1 MRILYYSIGY
11 AHRWLLDSYAII
23 VGMLKHFEIKTLSQK
38 DFPPALLEIPQVP
51 EKLFIAGELP
61 DPKDYYYL
69 SVVGSRKYTSYGKEA
84 CERIIKGLAGY
95 PICIVSGLAIGIDSI
110 AHQEALD
117 AGLRTVAVPGSGL
130 DQSVIYPRAHLTLAK
145 EIIEN
150 DGALLSEYEPDFRA
164 TPWSFPQRNRIMAGL
179 SQGVLIIEA
188 EEKSGT
194 LITARMALDYNRN
207 VFVVP
212 GPIFSATSKGTNN
225 LLRQGATPI
234 TSAKD
239 LLEEIGLVEQT
250 FGTLDLTLYTPEEQA
265 VLILLDEPRERDEI
279 IASLDTPPS
288 QTLSVLTVLEIKGVI
303 QERMGKIE
311 RLTKE

>member
-1 MRILYYSIGY
+1 MGKYTRRDRMSKIMSSSK
-11 AHRWLLDSYAII
+11 SYTIS
-23 VGMLKHFEIKTLSQK
+23 TLPALE
-38 DFPPALLEIPQVP
+38 FPKALLEIPQPP
-51 EKLFIAGELP
+51 EKLFVAGELP
-61 DPKDYYYL
+61 DQTEYYYL
-69 SVVGSRKYTSYGKEA
+69 AVVGSRKYTSYGKEA

-95 PICIVSGLAIGIDSI
+95 PIVIVSGLAMGIDGI
-110 AHQEALD
+110 AHRAALD
-117 AGLRTVAVPGSGL
+117 AGLHTVAVPGSGL
-130 DQSVIYPRAHLTLAK
+130 DQSVIYPRTHLGLAK
-145 EIIEN
+145 EIVEN
-150 DGALLSEYEPDFRA
+150 GGAMLSEYEPDFRA

-234 TSAKD
+234 TCAKD
-239 LLEEIGLVEQT
+239 LLEEIGFIEQQ
-250 FGTLDLTLYTPEEQA
+250 FGSLDLTLFTPEEQS
-265 VLILLDEPRERDEI
+265 VLILLDEPREREEI
-279 IASLDTPPS
+279 LASLDTPPA
-288 QTLSVLTVLEIKGVI
+288 QTLSILTVLEIKGVI

-311 RLTKE
+311 RVK

>member
-1 MRILYYSIGY
+1 MS
-11 AHRWLLDSYAII
+11 AHY
-23 VGMLKHFEIKTLSQK
+23 EIKILSRNE
-38 DFPPALLEIPQVP
+38 FPPALLEIPQPP
-51 EKLFIAGELP
+51 EQLFVAGELP
-61 DPKDYYYL
+61 DPTEYYYL
-69 SVVGSRKYTSYGKEA
+69 AVVGSRKYTSYGKEA
-84 CERIIKGLAGY
+84 CERIIAGIAGY
-95 PICIVSGLAIGIDSI
+95 PIVIVSGLAMGIDGI
-110 AHQEALD
+110 AHRAALD
-117 AGLRTVAVPGSGL
+117 AGLRTIAVPGSGL
-130 DQSVIYPRAHLTLAK
+130 DQSVIYPRTHLGLAK

-150 DGALLSEYEPDFRA
+150 GGAMLSEYEPDFRA

-234 TSAKD
+234 TCAKD
-239 LLEEIGLVEQT
+239 LLEELGFVEQT
-250 FGTLDLTLYTPEEQA
+250 FGTLDLTLFTPEEQA
-265 VLILLDEPRERDEI
+265 ILILLDEPLAREEI
-279 IASLDTPPS
+279 LTSLNTPPA
-288 QTLSVLTVLEIKGVI
+288 QTLSILTVLEIKGVI

-311 RLTKE
+311 KVK

>member
-1 MRILYYSIGY
+1 MHDKLVEMSQHY
-11 AHRWLLDSYAII
+11 
-23 VGMLKHFEIKTLSQK
+23 EIKTLLPVE
-38 DFPPALLEIPQVP
+38 FPKALLEIPQPP
-51 EKLFIAGELP
+51 EKLFVVGELP
-61 DPKDYYYL
+61 DPADYYYL
-69 SVVGSRKYTSYGKEA
+69 SIVGSRKYTSYGREA

-95 PICIVSGLAIGIDSI
+95 PICIVSGLALGIDGI
-110 AHQEALD
+110 AHRAALD
-117 AGLRTVAVPGSGL
+117 TGLRTVAVPGSGL
-130 DQSVIYPRAHLTLAK
+130 DSSIIYPRTHLGLAK
-145 EIIEN
+145 EIVEN
-150 DGALLSEYEPDFRA
+150 GGALLSEYEPDFRA

-207 VFVVP
+207 VFTVP

-239 LLEEIGLVEQT
+239 LLEEIGFVEQT
-250 FGTLDLTLYTPEEQA
+250 FGSLDLTLYTPEEQA
-265 VLILLDEPRERDEI
+265 VLILLDEPLAREDI
-279 IASLDTPPS
+279 LASLDTPPS
-288 QTLSVLTVLEIKGVI
+288 QTLSILTVLEIKGII

-311 RLTKE
+311 RVK

>member
-1 MRILYYSIGY
+1 MNN
-11 AHRWLLDSYAII
+11 AHSYTISTI
-23 VGMLKHFEIKTLSQK
+23 RDD
-38 DFPPALLEIPQVP
+38 DFPPALREIPQP
-51 EKLFIAGELP
+51 PDNLFVVGELP

-84 CERIIKGLAGY
+84 CERIISGLAGY
-95 PICIVSGLAIGIDSI
+95 PIVIVSGLAMGIDGI
-110 AHQEALD
+110 AHRAALD

-130 DQSVIYPRAHLTLAK
+130 DQSVIYPRAHLGLAK
-145 EIIEN
+145 EIVEN
-150 DGALLSEYEPDFRA
+150 GGALLSEYEPDFKA

-234 TSAKD
+234 TCAKD
-239 LLEEIGLVEQT
+239 LLEEIGFVEQN
-250 FGTLDLTLYTPEEQA
+250 FGSLDLTLFTPEEQA
-265 VLILLDEPRERDEI
+265 VLILLDEPREREELL
-279 IASLDTPPS
+279 ALLDTS
-288 QTLSVLTVLEIKGVI
+288 SAQTLSILTVLEIKGVI

-311 RLTKE
+311 LAK

>member
-1 MRILYYSIGY
+1 MGEIMNN
-11 AHRWLLDSYAII
+11 AHSYTISTI
-23 VGMLKHFEIKTLSQK
+23 RDD
-38 DFPPALLEIPQVP
+38 DFPPALREIPQP
-51 EKLFIAGELP
+51 PDNLFVVGELP

-84 CERIIKGLAGY
+84 CERIISGLAGY
-95 PICIVSGLAIGIDSI
+95 PIVIVSGLAMGIDGI
-110 AHQEALD
+110 AHRAALD

-130 DQSVIYPRAHLTLAK
+130 DQSVIYPRAHLGLAK
-145 EIIEN
+145 EIVEN
-150 DGALLSEYEPDFRA
+150 GGALLSEYEPDFKA

-234 TSAKD
+234 TCAKD
-239 LLEEIGLVEQT
+239 LLEEIGFVEQN
-250 FGTLDLTLYTPEEQA
+250 FGSLDLTLFTPEEQA
-265 VLILLDEPRERDEI
+265 VLILLDEPREREELL
-279 IASLDTPPS
+279 ALLDTS
-288 QTLSVLTVLEIKGVI
+288 SAQTLSILTVLEIKGVI

-311 RLTKE
+311 LAK

>member
-1 MRILYYSIGY
+1 M
-11 AHRWLLDSYAII
+11 DSGHSYTIS
-23 VGMLKHFEIKTLSQK
+23 TLPALE
-38 DFPPALLEIPQVP
+38 FPKVLLEIPQPP
-51 EKLFIAGELP
+51 EKLFVTGELP

-69 SVVGSRKYTSYGKEA
+69 SVVGSRKYTSYGKEV

-95 PICIVSGLAIGIDSI
+95 PIVIVSGLALGIDGI
-110 AHQEALD
+110 AHRAALD
-117 AGLRTVAVPGSGL
+117 AGLQTVAVPGSGL
-130 DQSVIYPRAHLTLAK
+130 NQSVIYPRTHLNLAK
-145 EIIEN
+145 EIVEN
-150 DGALLSEYEPDFRA
+150 GGALLSEYEPDFKA

-212 GPIFSATSKGTNN
+212 GSIFSASSKGTNN

-239 LLEEIGLVEQT
+239 LLEEIGFIEQT
-250 FGTLDLTLYTPEEQA
+250 FGTLDLTLFTPEEQA
-265 VLILLDEPRERDEI
+265 VLILLDEPREREELLMLLS
-279 IASLDTPPS
+279 ASPS
-288 QTLSVLTVLEIKGVI
+288 QTLSIITVLEIKGI
-303 QERMGKIE
+303 IYERLGKIE
-311 RLTKE
+311 RVK